1 MRKCLVTELENLIK
15 ISGVKQISSIFFGGG
30 KSQIKL
36 ILMSYQSLIFF
47 FFLGD
52 CDSDSCYFF
61 S

>member
-36 ILMSYQSLIFF
+36 ILMSYQSLII
-47 FFLGD
+47 FFL
-52 CDSDSCYFF
+52 FV
-61 S
+61 